1 MCARPF
7 PVSGGS
13 AGEKVGVSRAPAG
26 EKLGEKPG

>member
-13 AGEKVGVSRAPAG
+13 AGEKIGANRMTV
-26 EKLGEKPG
+26 GEKPG